1 MFSIL
6 IYFKFGKPINK
17 VRCNKKKYSMCFA
30 RYNKLLRISNLNVQK
45 VWVQG
50 WNTDSIY
57 TIHNNFYVRKNK
69 KWMIMMGQPIYSSLK
84 WWVILHYYYYF
95 LTTFIHVILACPKDL
110 LLSYLLEKRF
120 FLFFKSIWLL
130 ISF

>member
-69 KWMIMMGQPIYSSLK
+69 K
-84 WWVILHYYYYF
+84 
-95 LTTFIHVILACPKDL
+95 
-110 LLSYLLEKRF
+110 
-120 FLFFKSIWLL
+120 
-130 ISF
+130 

>member
-1 MFSIL
+1 MSNYEKVKIQHGYLFSITYVQYTCL
-6 IYFKFGKPINK
+6 FLNLENMSTKLDAIIIIKKI
-17 VRCNKKKYSMCFA
+17 KKYSMCFA

-69 KWMIMMGQPIYSSLK
+69 K
-84 WWVILHYYYYF
+84 
-95 LTTFIHVILACPKDL
+95 
-110 LLSYLLEKRF
+110 
-120 FLFFKSIWLL
+120 
-130 ISF
+130 

>member
-1 MFSIL
+1 
-6 IYFKFGKPINK
+6 
-17 VRCNKKKYSMCFA
+17 
-30 RYNKLLRISNLNVQK
+30 
-45 VWVQG
+45 
-50 WNTDSIY
+50 
-57 TIHNNFYVRKNK
+57 
-69 KWMIMMGQPIYSSLK
+69 MGQPIYSSLK